1 MKKML
6 GNRKAVSPVLA
17 VLLLIAIAVGA
28 AVVTYAWVMG
38 FVGTQTQ
45 QAGGVLVV
53 DRALVCN
60 TTDGNYAG
68 NTTIVLTVRNTGT
81 GRATIQVIY
90 WDTIPGSYSN
100 VNETFAYETPATV
113 EWTTGQEN
121 LDIDPGEVY
130 DIAFLLGKDRWNTTN
145 SAGETFYIRLLTAA
159 GSRIDV
165 SITAPTATWPT
176 VELEL

>member
-45 QAGGVLVV
+45 QAGGVLVEERITWNNV
-53 DRALVCN
+53 
-60 TTDGNYAG
+60 TDGNC
-68 NTTIVLTVRNTGT
+68 TVTIRNTGT
-81 GRATIQVIY
+81 GRATIDIIY
-90 WDTIPGSYSN
+90 AGLEPGKYNITIDNFKTATPPGSALG
-100 VNETFAYETPATV
+100 TTV
-113 EWTTGQEN
+113 DT

-130 DIAFLLGKDRWNTTN
+130 DINFVLNTN
-145 SAGETFYIRLLTAA
+145 VAGDTVYIRILTTA
-159 GSRIDV
+159 GSRLDLT
-165 SITAPTATWPT
+165 STAPTA
-176 VELEL
+176 